1 MLLCCDATESARS
14 RVVRIHVLD
23 TSSGS
28 PLRSTGSAAIRA
40 DSGYGRE
47 SVNVRG
53 SRHSVPNAYL
63 ATTAGTLIGLPIV
76 AARRREPGQRGDD
89 ARPGLPQGAKRDTLR
104 ALGWILTFNVPCWL
118 FLVTPTILLRIT
130 FGEPSTM
137 VPQSS
142 EHATQRPS
150 VAQAWR
156 SSSARRGRWL
166 HFSGGEASQ

>member
-14 RVVRIHVLD
+14 RTVRIHVLD

-40 DSGYGRE
+40 DSGYGQE

-53 SRHSVPNAYL
+53 SRHSVAERIS
-63 ATTAGTLIGLPIV
+63 GHH
-76 AARRREPGQRGDD
+76 RRDLDRPPDRRGAPREPGQRGDD

-142 EHATQRPS
+142 KHATQRPS

-166 HFSGGEASQ
+166 HFSGGEASH